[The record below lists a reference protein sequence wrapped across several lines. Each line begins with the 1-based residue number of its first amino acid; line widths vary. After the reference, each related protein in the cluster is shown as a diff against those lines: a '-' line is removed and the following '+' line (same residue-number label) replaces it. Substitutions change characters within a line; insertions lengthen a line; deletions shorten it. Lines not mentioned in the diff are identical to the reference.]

1 MRRGDV
7 TKSLFTKKMLL
18 KMSSFQ
24 IQSFMSSYRKIS
36 DISKKVFIKNGYRY
50 IFTLINKFIL
60 KYPPKKNIEVTVYIP
75 IFLVSV
81 PLREIKVGLF
91 TIVTLLFIG
100 IIRGKSFENLISK

>member
-7 TKSLFTKKMLL
+7 NKNLFTKKMLL

-60 KYPPKKNIEVTVYIP
+60 KYPPKKNIEVTVYPHIP
-75 IFLVSV
+75 RFS
-81 PLREIKVGLF
+81 
-91 TIVTLLFIG
+91 TIAG
-100 IIRGKSFENLISK
+100 NQGWLIYDCDVAFHRNHSR